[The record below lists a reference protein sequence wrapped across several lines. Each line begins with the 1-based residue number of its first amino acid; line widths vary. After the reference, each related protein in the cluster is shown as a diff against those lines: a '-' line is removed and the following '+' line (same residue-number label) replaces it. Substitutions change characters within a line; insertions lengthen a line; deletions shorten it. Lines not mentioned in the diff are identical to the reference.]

1 MKKFGQYINESDI
14 SFDSTFRTQVKDI
27 SIYFLFEML
36 AVQKGWTKEEH
47 YDMFE
52 HDEYMADVTWILEPE
67 MRNDCIKSMN
77 LTIKK
82 VVCNIEWWI
91 EEGKEETIEI
101 DTTLPEFNE
110 WQLVSS
116 VDFQKDGGVCPT
128 AVQFDFRSKKIF
140 VD

>member
-47 YDMFE
+47 YNMFD
-52 HDEYMADVTWILEPE
+52 HNEYTADITWILEPE
-67 MRNDCIKSMN
+67 MRDDCIKSMN
-77 LTIKK
+77 LTVNK
-82 VVCNIEWWI
+82 VICNIEWWI
-91 EEGKEETIEI
+91 EEGKEDSIQI
-101 DTTLPEFNE
+101 DTTSPEFKE
-110 WQLVSS
+110 WQIITA
-116 VDFQKDGGVCPT
+116 VDFEKDGGVCPSSIS
-128 AVQFDFRSKKIF
+128 FDFRSKKIM